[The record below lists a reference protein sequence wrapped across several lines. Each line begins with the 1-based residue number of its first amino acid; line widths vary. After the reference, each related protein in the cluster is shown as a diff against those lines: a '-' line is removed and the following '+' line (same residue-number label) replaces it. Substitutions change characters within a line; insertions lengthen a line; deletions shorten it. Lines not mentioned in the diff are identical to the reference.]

1 MTISL
6 DEARRFLNLAR
17 DDLAA
22 FRALAAMPH
31 IRQTI
36 AFFHAQ
42 QAIEKSLKAV
52 LFGKGEEFRR
62 THDLYE
68 LADRI
73 EQAGVALPCSA
84 EELGQMNP
92 YAVEFRYD
100 DQTVPL
106 LTRQEVDDIAARIL
120 AWASAVITGQEQ

>member
-6 DEARRFLNLAR
+6 DEARRFLNLAE

-31 IRQTI
+31 IRQAI

-42 QAIEKSLKAV
+42 QAVEKSLKAV
-52 LFGKGEEFRR
+52 LFAKGVEFRR

-73 EQAGVALPCSA
+73 EKSGVALPCSA
-84 EELGQMNP
+84 EELAQINP

-100 DQTVPL
+100 DQIVPL
-106 LTRQEVDDIAARIL
+106 LTSDEVDNIAAQTL
-120 AWASAVITGQEQ
+120 AWAAAVITGQEK